1 MNQQQPQPGWW
12 QASDGRWYPPQPP
25 QQMSQQPPQQGYGA
39 PAMHAAPP
47 RRSRSGSGC
56 LVGCLVA
63 LVLVVALGGVGAFL
77 IYRFVADTADK
88 LMSDVECPSAA
99 KVSDIVGSE
108 VKTVAEGT
116 VFVASGCSYE
126 AVDATSGANV
136 QITSGSSFIE
146 DDVRT
151 QFEGTAEV
159 QGASV
164 ESADVGED
172 GKKFGSEIR
181 SGALAGSGGQ
191 VVEVEVW
198 SADLSQPV
206 GDKSDAAVELLREV
220 VE

>member
-1 MNQQQPQPGWW
+1 MNQQPPQPGWW

-25 QQMSQQPPQQGYGA
+25 QQGYGA
-39 PAMHAAPP
+39 PVMQAGPP

-63 LVLVVALGGVGAFL
+63 LVVVVAVGAAAAFFA
-77 IYRFVADTADK
+77 YRFVVDTADK
-88 LMSDVECPSAA
+88 LMSDVECPSAST
-99 KVSDIVGSE
+99 VSDIVGSE

-116 VFVASGCSYE
+116 IFVASGCSYE
-126 AVDATSGANV
+126 AVDADSGVNV
-136 QITSGSSFIE
+136 QITSGSSIIE
-146 DDVRT
+146 DDVRGE
-151 QFEGTAEV
+151 FETTAEG

-198 SADLSQPV
+198 SANLAKPI